1 MNGGLVTAGHVLP
14 IRVYYE
20 DTDFSGSVYHGSFV
34 RFLERGRSELLRSLG
49 ISHAALDSDGL
60 AFAVVEMA
68 LSFRRAARIDD
79 LVEVVTAVR
88 EVSGARGTLTQIVRR
103 GTETLVEAEVTVA
116 LVDRDGRPQRF
127 PLAIRAALLAQRM
140 A

>member
-1 MNGGLVTAGHVLP
+1 MTNGPSTGHVLP
-14 IRVYYE
+14 VRVYFE
-20 DTDFSGSVYHGSFV
+20 DTDFSGAVYHGSFV

-60 AFAVVEMA
+60 AFAVAEMK

-79 LVEVVTAVR
+79 LVEVVTRVQ
-88 EVSGARGTLTQIVRR
+88 EVSGARGTLTQIVRH
-103 GTETLVEAEVTVA
+103 GQETLVEAEVTIA
-116 LVDRDGRPQRF
+116 LLDRDGRPQRF
-127 PLAIRAALLAQRM
+127 PNTIRDALLALRT